1 VDVAQVVQNH
11 EKPPSRIAT
20 AQATKS
26 LADIQDG
33 LTAAKHATE
42 TVGMNIVESQELLRS
57 FQAAISRSQAPR
69 VFLSSPSQTP
79 DGLQIQ
85 RPPLSSKHT
94 TALCGGQRL

>member
-1 VDVAQVVQNH
+1 
-11 EKPPSRIAT
+11 
-20 AQATKS
+20 
-26 LADIQDG
+26 
-33 LTAAKHATE
+33 
-42 TVGMNIVESQELLRS
+42 MNIVESQELLRS